1 MKLAEVKI
9 GDTYKTEV
17 SGNMVAVKVLYQT
30 KDYYSNRKKFK
41 VARVDNLKILDKL
54 RSAAKLSPID

>member
-9 GDTYKTEV
+9 GEVYQTEV
-17 SGNMVAVKVLYQT
+17 SGKMVDVKVLYQT

-41 VARVDNLKILDKL
+41 ISRIDNGKILDKL
-54 RSAAKLSPID
+54 RSAAKLHK